1 MQKIPINNLVLV
13 AFVMVAYDAMAS
25 GMSRVAGIEYRYF
38 MFGSLLLCGLI
49 GFFVSWRTSF
59 IWGIIAGFVAGLAES
74 TLGWAVS
81 TWIGPTTKAAPESIT
96 TDLILFTIFVVMM
109 SSAFFAAVGSGIA
122 ELIKRSGVS
131 QEQ

>member
-1 MQKIPINNLVLV
+1 MNNKVLKSLAAV
-13 AFVMVAYDAMAS
+13 GVVMVAYDAMAS
-25 GMSRVAGIEYRYF
+25 AVSRVARLEYSYF

-59 IWGIIAGFVAGLAES
+59 VWGIVAGFVAGLAES

-81 TWIGPTTKAAPESIT
+81 TWIGPTTKVVPESIT

-109 SSAFFAAVGSGIA
+109 SSGFFAAVGSGIA
-122 ELIKRSGVS
+122 ALIKAVS
-131 QEQ
+131 NKT

>member
-1 MQKIPINNLVLV
+1 MNGMPIKLLAVV
-13 AFVMVAYDAMAS
+13 AAVMVAYDAVAS
-25 GMSRVAGIEYRYF
+25 AVSRVAGLEYSYF

-59 IWGIIAGFVAGLAES
+59 IWGIVAGFVAGLAES

-109 SSAFFAAVGSGIA
+109 SSAFFAAVGSGVA
-122 ELIKRSGVS
+122 ELIKRSGVRS
-131 QEQ
+131 EQ